1 MNTTANANVAAITE
15 TAHTIAK
22 ITEPIPQGY
31 EVVRYNAMK
40 HGILSRYT
48 VLSHESHSDYESLVN
63 SLMDE
68 HLPAGATEQHLI
80 EELASVIWRKR
91 RVLQAEGATINK
103 GLKESSRNAKTV
115 IPAAAP
121 FELGL
126 TGEGTRINDLMD
138 MTPEDVTESQRYA
151 RQDLDATLKAS
162 AILRKGGDCA
172 YKKAL
177 HALLPDTQEWW
188 QNYVDN
194 EEYTANSVGLSSFIS
209 ERVEPLCYRQE
220 KEARHHEAIKNQAF
234 GEGLQAYRLEQLSR
248 YETHLD
254 RKFERSLAMLIKLK
268 DLRMSRTA

>member
-194 EEYTANSVGLSSFIS
+194 EEYTANAVGLSSFIS